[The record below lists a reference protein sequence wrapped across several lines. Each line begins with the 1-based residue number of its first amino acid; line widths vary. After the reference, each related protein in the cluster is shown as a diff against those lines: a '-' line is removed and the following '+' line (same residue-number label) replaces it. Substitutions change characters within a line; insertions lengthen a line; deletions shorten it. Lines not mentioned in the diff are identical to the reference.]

1 MGKTGTRPGT
11 CFKGSEYRSRTVDS
25 TRKINHSIDGLQELA
40 ICFQK
45 ISEMI
50 LQLNPEMMV
59 YTPLGHGRTI
69 FIIECGAD
77 MNTCWVVVLTATG
90 EIKHFDSNDI

>member
-1 MGKTGTRPGT
+1 
-11 CFKGSEYRSRTVDS
+11 
-25 TRKINHSIDGLQELA
+25 
-40 ICFQK
+40 
-45 ISEMI
+45 MI

-90 EIKHFDSNDI
+90 EIKHFDSNDIRAVENCTFGQNLSAVPETWKKRNDL